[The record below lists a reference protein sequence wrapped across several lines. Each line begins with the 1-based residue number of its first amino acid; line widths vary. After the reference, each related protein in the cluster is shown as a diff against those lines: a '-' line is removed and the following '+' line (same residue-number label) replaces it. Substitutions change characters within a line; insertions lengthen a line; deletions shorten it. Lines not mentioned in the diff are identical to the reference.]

1 MDNGRTKVLTDP
13 IGRQALACIRCGS
26 CMNICPV
33 YQHTSGHA
41 YGSVYPGP
49 IGAILTPQLTQ
60 GLAEERP
67 GAHPALRLLPVW
79 RVWRGLPR
87 QDRHPDDPHPH
98 ASAHG

>member
-1 MDNGRTKVLTDP
+1 MDGASPPATAPRNSTLILMDNGRTKVLADP

-49 IGAILTPQLTQ
+49 P
-60 GLAEERP
+60 
-67 GAHPALRLLPVW
+67 
-79 RVWRGLPR
+79 
-87 QDRHPDDPHPH
+87 
-98 ASAHG
+98 SARS